1 MPETP
6 SVFERGGIDDRFAR
20 RAALL
25 PILIVGPFVIL
36 LACTFPHADDFCF
49 AASWRDLG
57 LVEMLRGLYQTFEG
71 RLFSFAVEIVP
82 FAIQYALGGD
92 LLLIYRAFCA
102 VTLGATIM
110 LALWAGNALFP
121 AVSSSIRILLGL
133 MLAVVLIAGS
143 PQPEDLF
150 YWLGTIGFY
159 AIPALLSLWML
170 IWLHGEADR
179 SAPLSPLA
187 VLLLAA
193 AGMPVATATEI
204 SGPVLIAIVLGSY
217 LHRCL
222 LPKAPRQTLAH
233 ALILGA
239 IAIGIAIVV
248 LAPGNAARLHVM
260 GTDQDLGLR
269 AVTGLPMAV
278 ARVAQFLV
286 RRLTNPALVAWLIVL
301 VLVVPAHDRVP
312 RGLPPAARRAL
323 VWLPLATA
331 MIAIYGSLW
340 IGQVATGKLLE
351 QRGLNFLHF
360 VLVGG
365 LSLTA
370 IAAGA
375 APGERL
381 WGMIAARWPSLD
393 RTKLAAAALLLML
406 VTPHFLQ
413 AVRILPDVGPLRR
426 LAEERFAQLGDGKV
440 PGAPILDRTL
450 VLPAASIP
458 NTPWFADPV
467 STDPDSWTNAC
478 VARYA
483 GVRAVEIA
491 PP

>member
-1 MPETP
+1 
-6 SVFERGGIDDRFAR
+6 
-20 RAALL
+20 
-25 PILIVGPFVIL
+25 
-36 LACTFPHADDFCF
+36 
-49 AASWRDLG
+49 
-57 LVEMLRGLYQTFEG
+57 
-71 RLFSFAVEIVP
+71 
-82 FAIQYALGGD
+82 
-92 LLLIYRAFCA
+92 
-102 VTLGATIM
+102 
-110 LALWAGNALFP
+110 
-121 AVSSSIRILLGL
+121 
-133 MLAVVLIAGS
+133 
-143 PQPEDLF
+143 
-150 YWLGTIGFY
+150 
-159 AIPALLSLWML
+159 
-170 IWLHGEADR
+170 
-179 SAPLSPLA
+179 
-187 VLLLAA
+187 
-193 AGMPVATATEI
+193 
-204 SGPVLIAIVLGSY
+204 
-217 LHRCL
+217 
-222 LPKAPRQTLAH
+222 
-233 ALILGA
+233 LILGA

-301 VLVVPAHDRVP
+301 VLVVPARAP
-312 RGLPPAARRAL
+312 RDLPPATSRAL

>member
-1 MPETP
+1 
-6 SVFERGGIDDRFAR
+6 
-20 RAALL
+20 
-25 PILIVGPFVIL
+25 
-36 LACTFPHADDFCF
+36 
-49 AASWRDLG
+49 
-57 LVEMLRGLYQTFEG
+57 
-71 RLFSFAVEIVP
+71 
-82 FAIQYALGGD
+82 
-92 LLLIYRAFCA
+92 
-102 VTLGATIM
+102 
-110 LALWAGNALFP
+110 
-121 AVSSSIRILLGL
+121 

-170 IWLHGEADR
+170 VWLHGEADR

-193 AGMPVATATEI
+193 AGMTVATATEI

-301 VLVVPAHDRVP
+301 VLVVPAHDRAP
-312 RGLPPAARRAL
+312 RDLPPVTSPGARLAAAL
-323 VWLPLATA
+323 DRDDRDLRIAVDRSVATA
-331 MIAIYGSLW
+331 VVGAAG
-340 IGQVATGKLLE
+340 LE
-351 QRGLNFLHF
+351 LFAFRAGRRLELDRNRG
-360 VLVGG
+360 
-365 LSLTA
+365 
-370 IAAGA
+370 GA

-393 RTKLAAAALLLML
+393 RTRLAAGSLAAHARDDGTPPGRADLL
-406 VTPHFLQ
+406 
-413 AVRILPDVGPLRR
+413 GRR
-426 LAEERFAQLGDGKV
+426 PAASAGGRTFRPARRRQV
-440 PGAPILDRTL
+440 PGAPVLDRIL
-450 VLPAASIP
+450 LQPAASIT

-483 GVRAVEIA
+483 GVGAVEIA